1 MNSAQSMTSLPM
13 RPSRKPRIIL
23 IFLIALCG
31 IFVYSYTSRLMEK
44 AQLDAQIAEVQ
55 ARIDDAKTEQLEL
68 LAERDNLDQPEYIDR
83 VAREIFGWVKP
94 GDTALMVIKEP
105 APSPFAENVA
115 AAATSISTV
124 DLRNL
129 PVWKQWVVFLTTES
143 FTLSVQ

>member
-1 MNSAQSMTSLPM
+1 MNSAQSMTSLPK

-31 IFVYSYTSRLMEK
+31 IFVYSYTARLMEK
-44 AQLDAQIAEVQ
+44 AQLESQIAQVQ
-55 ARIDDAKTEQLEL
+55 ARIDGAKTEQLEL
-68 LAERDNLDQPEYIDR
+68 LAQRDKLDQPEYIDW

-105 APSPFAENVA
+105 VSSRLAEDVS
-115 AAATSISTV
+115 AAATAISAV

-129 PVWKQWVVFLTTES
+129 PVWQQWVVFFTTES
-143 FTLSVQ
+143 FALAGQ